1 VWVGY
6 NWSLHLTHPELNQSK
21 FVPFSSREYT
31 LGMAAEDIRIN
42 SELFSLLAW
51 KMERLEKQ
59 LRGTQRDLQETRQKF
74 EQFFVVVTFI
84 LVSHFVAFYVYN

>member
-1 VWVGY
+1 M
-6 NWSLHLTHPELNQSK
+6 
-21 FVPFSSREYT
+21 PFSSREYT

>member
-1 VWVGY
+1 
-6 NWSLHLTHPELNQSK
+6 
-21 FVPFSSREYT
+21 
-31 LGMAAEDIRIN
+31 MAAEDIRIN

-74 EQFFVVVTFI
+74 EQLFVVVMFI
-84 LVSHFVAFYVYN
+84 LVSHFVAFHVCN

>member
-1 VWVGY
+1 
-6 NWSLHLTHPELNQSK
+6 
-21 FVPFSSREYT
+21 
-31 LGMAAEDIRIN
+31 MAAEDIRIN

-74 EQFFVVVTFI
+74 EQLFVVVIFI

>member
-1 VWVGY
+1 
-6 NWSLHLTHPELNQSK
+6 
-21 FVPFSSREYT
+21 
-31 LGMAAEDIRIN
+31 MAAEDIRIN

>member
-1 VWVGY
+1 
-6 NWSLHLTHPELNQSK
+6 
-21 FVPFSSREYT
+21 
-31 LGMAAEDIRIN
+31 MAAEDIRIN

-74 EQFFVVVTFI
+74 EQLFVVVTFI
-84 LVSHFVAFYVYN
+84 LVSHFVAFHVCN

>member
-1 VWVGY
+1 
-6 NWSLHLTHPELNQSK
+6 
-21 FVPFSSREYT
+21 
-31 LGMAAEDIRIN
+31 MAAEDIRIN

-74 EQFFVVVTFI
+74 EQLFVVVIFI
-84 LVSHFVAFYVYN
+84 LVSHFVAFHVCN

>member
-1 VWVGY
+1 
-6 NWSLHLTHPELNQSK
+6 
-21 FVPFSSREYT
+21 
-31 LGMAAEDIRIN
+31 MAAEDIRIN

-84 LVSHFVAFYVYN
+84 LVSHFVAFHVCN